1 MSDAMT
7 GGKASSLLNEL
18 ANSRLLTDDRLSE
31 LRGEAERAGNMSAQE
46 LGRIIIEKGW
56 LSDVQVQ
63 AAIDRAASGSADGFE
78 EIVKKSGEIG
88 VPMGTNMPDS
98 EAIAEEGGEVEEFRR
113 VVRES
118 GEIGVPLVSRL
129 TDSVEGTNA
138 AVKELSQLVRE
149 SEEAPA
155 PLQLAR
161 FRGKRSNL
169 LLMWWAIAGVT
180 LLLIVI
186 FKPSASGVDKLAI
199 LEIPSWKEVDRKG
212 GRIEIDGVPTE
223 MPVGEP
229 MTLRLMAGT
238 RKLKLSRVGFVPYE
252 TTLNLAHNEFKR
264 LEVTWQPVS
273 TSDQPQSGPTTVP

>member
-18 ANSRLLTDDRLSE
+18 ASSRLLTDDRLSE
-31 LRGEAERAGNMSAQE
+31 LRGEAERSADMSAQE
-46 LGRIIIEKGW
+46 LGRIVIEKGW

-63 AAIDRAASGSADGFE
+63 AAIDRAASGSADGFD

-88 VPMGTNMPDS
+88 VPMEANVPDS
-98 EAIAEEGGEVEEFRR
+98 EAEAEAGGEVEEFRR

-129 TDSVEGTNA
+129 TDSVEGANA

-149 SEEAPA
+149 SEESPA
-155 PLQLAR
+155 PLQRAR

-169 LLMWWAIAGVT
+169 LLMWWGIAGLT
-180 LLLIVI
+180 LLLIVV
-186 FKPSASGVDKLAI
+186 FKPSASGVDTRAI
-199 LEIPSWKEVDRKG
+199 VEIPGWKEVDRKG
-212 GRIEIDGVPTE
+212 GRVEIDGVPTE

-229 MTLRLMAGT
+229 MVLRLMAGS
-238 RKLKLSRVGFVPYE
+238 RKLKLSREGFVPFE
-252 TTLNLAHNEFKR
+252 TTLNVGHNELKK
-264 LEVTWQPVS
+264 LDVVWQPLS
-273 TSDQPQSGPTTVP
+273 TSNQPQPGPVTVP

>member
-31 LRGEAERAGNMSAQE
+31 LRGEAERSADMSAQE

-63 AAIDRAASGSADGFE
+63 AAIDRAVSGSADGFD
-78 EIVKKSGEIG
+78 EIVKRSGEIG
-88 VPMGTNMPDS
+88 VPMEANVPDS
-98 EAIAEEGGEVEEFRR
+98 EAEVEVGGEVEEFRR

-129 TDSVEGTNA
+129 TDSVEGANA

-149 SEEAPA
+149 SEESPA
-155 PLQLAR
+155 PLQRAR

-169 LLMWWAIAGVT
+169 LLMWWAIAGFT
-180 LLLIVI
+180 LLVIVI
-186 FKPSASGVDKLAI
+186 FRPDASGVDTRAI
-199 LEIPSWKEVDRKG
+199 IEIPAWKEADRKG
-212 GRIEIDGVPTE
+212 GRVEIDGVPTE
-223 MPVGEP
+223 MPFGDP
-229 MTLRLMAGT
+229 MVLRLMAGT
-238 RKLKLSRVGFVPYE
+238 RKLKLSREGFVPFE
-252 TTLNLAHNEFKR
+252 TTLTVDHNQFKH
-264 LEVTWQPVS
+264 LDVTWQPLS
-273 TSDQPQSGPTTVP
+273 TSNQPQPGPITVP